1 MCPHIR
7 HECQHDCLY
16 VSGSAYKIV
25 KDRAYHHGTML
36 ISSQLN
42 TLGDVLHSTKASM
55 VTKGVASVRS
65 PVRNLNEFRPDVSHE
80 DFVDALT
87 RAFREQY
94 GVDKP
99 VYTVQGDTNDMN
111 VDEIRSGMAELPSW
125 DWAFGQTP
133 EFTYSIRGQF
143 AWGNVAAEIRSKH
156 GVILSCTLTP
166 DDTTLSKNL
175 DKLGVVLE
183 GQKYG
188 SVRSDLLDSAEQR
201 LRDVAVWLEREMRS

>member
-1 MCPHIR
+1 MTSTHLPMCPHIR

-42 TLGDVLHSTKASM
+42 TLGDVLHSTKVDMFPETISLVVHIAFNKASM

-65 PVRNLNEFRPDVSHE
+65 PVRNLNELRPDVSHE

-99 VYTVQGDTNDMN
+99 VCIMTVSY
-111 VDEIRSGMAELPSW
+111 VSRFSLECKHCHRSIQS
-125 DWAFGQTP
+125 
-133 EFTYSIRGQF
+133 R
-143 AWGNVAAEIRSKH
+143 
-156 GVILSCTLTP
+156 VIPMT
-166 DDTTLSKNL
+166 
-175 DKLGVVLE
+175 
-183 GQKYG
+183 
-188 SVRSDLLDSAEQR
+188 
-201 LRDVAVWLEREMRS
+201 